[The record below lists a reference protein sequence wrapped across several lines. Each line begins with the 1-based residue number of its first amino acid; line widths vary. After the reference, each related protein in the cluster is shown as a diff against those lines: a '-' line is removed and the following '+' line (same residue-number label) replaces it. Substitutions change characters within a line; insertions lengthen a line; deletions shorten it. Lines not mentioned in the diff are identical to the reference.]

1 MYQLSK
7 DRQQICLGILRGHER
22 RKHEYKNT
30 RQKLLHQCHCSGENS
45 TGIHMYCLPQ
55 KGEEALLNL
64 DAQPEAR
71 RIRAVETAC
80 QTIGE
85 DIPDQEV
92 RRRLCES
99 ILLNCKSGRDYPF
112 ELLNLTEFS
121 RMDFYRRKHRFLY
134 QLALNLEL

>member
-22 RKHEYKNT
+22 RLHEYKNA
-30 RQKLLHQCHCSGENS
+30 RQKLLREDLCNKEIPVGMQLDCPVEKED
-45 TGIHMYCLPQ
+45 P
-55 KGEEALLNL
+55 LLSL
-64 DAQPEAR
+64 DAHPEAR
-71 RIRAVETAC
+71 RIRAVELAC
-80 QTIGE
+80 RTIGE
-85 DIPDQEV
+85 DIPDEEV

-99 ILLNCKSGRDYPF
+99 ILLNCKNGRVYPF